1 MKENK
6 VTLDDK
12 IKELEKQVAWFE
24 GEDFTVEEAVDR
36 YKSTKKLAEDIAKDI
51 EELKNVITVIKK
63 ED

>member
-12 IKELEKQVAWFE
+12 IKDLERQVAWFE
-24 GEDFTVEEAVDR
+24 SDDFTVEEAVQR
-36 YKSTKKLAEDIAKDI
+36 YEAAKKLSQSIAVDI